1 LPGRALDLIEQQ
13 GRIDNLAADTAL
25 QLQTLA
31 IAKAQVFIAL
41 LTFLVALGGAMT
53 LYDME
58 QRHIEFEARLK
69 QASKPLT
76 GVIMAAVATAAA
88 ILGGAVALAVI
99 LPKFFP
105 NLQ

>member
-1 LPGRALDLIEQQ
+1 MDGNYRYDPKTEQ
-13 GRIDNLAADTAL
+13 A
-25 QLQTLA
+25 
-31 IAKAQVFIAL
+31 
-41 LTFLVALGGAMT
+41 

-58 QRHIEFEARLK
+58 QRQIEFRARLK

-76 GVIMAAVATAAA
+76 GVILAAVATAAA
-88 ILGGAVALAVI
+88 ILGGAVALAII